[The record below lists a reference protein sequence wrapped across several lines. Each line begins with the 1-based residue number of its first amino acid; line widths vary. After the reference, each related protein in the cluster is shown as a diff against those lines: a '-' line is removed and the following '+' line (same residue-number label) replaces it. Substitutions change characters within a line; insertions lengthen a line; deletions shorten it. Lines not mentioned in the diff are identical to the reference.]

1 MQHDKQRAMSV
12 MRRLQREDEQVMDQA
27 VREQQEKDQEN
38 MLCQICYDTIYIED
52 MAVMENCDHVYHK
65 ECLRDNLAADVE
77 NNNFPLICPI
87 CKSEKPKNE
96 HQEISQYTMGTILS
110 REMYQTYLNKVF
122 NLYIDTNKEFKHCTT
137 PNC

>member
-1 MQHDKQRAMSV
+1 
-12 MRRLQREDEQVMDQA
+12 
-27 VREQQEKDQEN
+27 
-38 MLCQICYDTIYIED
+38 

-96 HQEISQYTMGTILS
+96 HQEIS
-110 REMYQTYLNKVF
+110 
-122 NLYIDTNKEFKHCTT
+122 
-137 PNC
+137 